1 MKSLHTHTRHH
12 CGPAFSLVE
21 LSVVIAI
28 LLTLATAGAQLLGHT
43 EIQTRKAGTE
53 LLTSLI
59 EQARNTA
66 ITSRRHVILAIAEPG
81 DIANTD
87 ERCRLGI
94 FKVDSWPDP
103 FDGEISKAVQK
114 GRWRA
119 LESGLTI
126 SGGKLDGLDN
136 PLDAPEIALEYG
148 SESKPRSAKV
158 HAIAFNSR
166 GGIILPASA
175 NPVLMRVA
183 AGSYRDG
190 KAIPRHNG
198 KNGTVAE
205 QKIKVGRVTA
215 RPYRIEE

>member
-1 MKSLHTHTRHH
+1 MKLLHIHIRHH
-12 CGPAFSLVE
+12 CRPAFSLVE

-119 LESGLTI
+119 LEAGLTI
-126 SGGKLDGLDN
+126 SGGNLDGLDN
-136 PLDAPEIALEYG
+136 PLDAPEIALQYG

-158 HAIAFNSR
+158 HAIAFNPR

-205 QKIKVGRVTA
+205 QKIKVGRITA
-215 RPYRIEE
+215 RPYRIKE

>member
-1 MKSLHTHTRHH
+1 MTPPNIHTRKP
-12 CGPAFSLVE
+12 CRPAFSLVE
-21 LSVVIAI
+21 LSVAIAI

-43 EIQTRKAGTE
+43 GIHTRKASTE
-53 LLTSLI
+53 LITSLI

-94 FKVDSWPDP
+94 FKVDSWPDS
-103 FDGEISKAVQK
+103 FDGVIRKAVQK

-119 LESGLTI
+119 LEAGLTI
-126 SGGKLDGLDN
+126 SSGSFDDLDN
-136 PLDAPEIALEYG
+136 PLDAPEIALQYG

-158 HAIAFNSR
+158 HAIAFNPR
-166 GGIILPASA
+166 GGIVLPASA
-175 NPVLMRVA
+175 NPVLIRVA

-198 KNGTVAE
+198 ISGAVTE
-205 QKIKVGRVTA
+205 QKIKIGRVTA
-215 RPYRIEE
+215 RPYQIKE

>member
-1 MKSLHTHTRHH
+1 
-12 CGPAFSLVE
+12 
-21 LSVVIAI
+21 
-28 LLTLATAGAQLLGHT
+28 
-43 EIQTRKAGTE
+43 
-53 LLTSLI
+53 
-59 EQARNTA
+59 
-66 ITSRRHVILAIAEPG
+66 VILAIAEPG

-94 FKVDSWPDP
+94 FKVDSWPDS

-119 LESGLTI
+119 LEAGLTI

-136 PLDAPEIALEYG
+136 PLDAPEIALQYG
-148 SESKPRSAKV
+148 SESKPRSAKI
-158 HAIAFNSR
+158 HAIAFNPR

-198 KNGTVAE
+198 KNGAVAE
-205 QKIKVGRVTA
+205 QKIKVGRITA
-215 RPYRIEE
+215 RPYRIKE

>member
-1 MKSLHTHTRHH
+1 MTPPDTHTRKP
-12 CGPAFSLVE
+12 CRPAFSLVE

-119 LESGLTI
+119 LEAGLTI
-126 SGGKLDGLDN
+126 SGGNLDGLDN
-136 PLDAPEIALEYG
+136 PLDAPELALEYSNG
-148 SESKPRSAKV
+148 SKARSAKV
-158 HAIAFNSR
+158 HAIAFNPR

-198 KNGTVAE
+198 KNGAIAE

>member
-1 MKSLHTHTRHH
+1 VTPPDTHIRHH
-12 CGPAFSLVE
+12 CCPAFSLVE
-21 LSVVIAI
+21 ISVVIAI
-28 LLTLATAGAQLLGHT
+28 LLTLAAAGAQLLGHT

-81 DIANTD
+81 DIANSD

-119 LESGLTI
+119 LEAGLTI
-126 SGGKLDGLDN
+126 SGGNLDGLDN
-136 PLDAPEIALEYG
+136 PLDAPEIALQYG
-148 SESKPRSAKV
+148 SESKPHSAKV
-158 HAIAFNSR
+158 HAIAFNPR
-166 GGIILPASA
+166 GGIILPPST
-175 NPVLMRVA
+175 NPILMRIA
-183 AGSYRDG
+183 PGSYRNG
-190 KAIPRHNG
+190 KAMPRDNG
-198 KNGTVAE
+198 KNGAVSE

-215 RPYRIEE
+215 RPYRIEK